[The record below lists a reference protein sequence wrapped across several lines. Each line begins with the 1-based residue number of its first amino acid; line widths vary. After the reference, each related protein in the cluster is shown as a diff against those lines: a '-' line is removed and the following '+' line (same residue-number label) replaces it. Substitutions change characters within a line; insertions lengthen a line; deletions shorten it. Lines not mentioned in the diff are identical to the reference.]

1 MLLGSLPILHT
12 PSHALGNAL
21 SRMINDMLKEILR
34 ILLAVFVITA
44 GILHFASPAPF
55 VRIMPSYLPYH
66 LELVYISGCFE
77 ILGGIGLLLPPV
89 SHAAAWG
96 LIALF
101 IAVFPANIN
110 MAINYI
116 HLEGIPDSPFLYWA
130 RLPLQLVLIAWAKW
144 YTGES
149 KSFKKSEKRN
159 LN

>member
-1 MLLGSLPILHT
+1 
-12 PSHALGNAL
+12 
-21 SRMINDMLKEILR
+21 MLKEILR

-44 GILHFASPAPF
+44 GILHLVTPAPF
-55 VRIMPSYLPYH
+55 VRIMPPYLPYH

-89 SHAAAWG
+89 SRAAAWG

-110 MAINYI
+110 MAINHI
-116 HLEGIPDSPFLYWA
+116 HLDGIPHSPFLYWA
-130 RLPLQLVLIAWAKW
+130 RLPFQLVLIAWAKW

-149 KSFKKSEKRN
+149 KSFTKSEKRN